1 MSDSAVALSSSNAIA
16 IGVVGSLLCAIVVAL
31 RSCKGRIQ
39 GAKLLKDDWLTV
51 PTLVRMMKPNLGNQ
65 VWWITCIRS

>member
-1 MSDSAVALSSSNAIA
+1 MSDSAVAPSPSNVIA
-16 IGVVGSLLCAIVVAL
+16 PGVVGSLLCAIVVAL
-31 RSCKGRIQ
+31 RFCRRRIQ

-65 VWWITCIRS
+65 VWWITGIRS